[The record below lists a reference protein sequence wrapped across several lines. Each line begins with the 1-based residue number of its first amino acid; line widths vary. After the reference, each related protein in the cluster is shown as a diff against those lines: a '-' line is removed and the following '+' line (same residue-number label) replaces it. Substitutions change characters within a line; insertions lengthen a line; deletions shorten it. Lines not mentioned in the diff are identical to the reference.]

1 MPYKDPEKAREH
13 AKLRSRKYRQNHP
26 ERVKASQKKL
36 YYDNLEKNRAY
47 ARAQQKKY
55 RLQNPEKYRA
65 ISREFYKTRPEY
77 RMNYNRTKRKE
88 HRARDKLE
96 IFTIY
101 SKRLSNSEIPICNCC
116 GEDQIDF
123 LTIDHIIP
131 RLRKGDVPCGPDLYR
146 EIKHEGY
153 PEGYQVLCFN
163 CNSGKGTKTVCSHK
177 TQTSVEL
184 DPIRKEIVGHYSK
197 NSFQCNCCGEDKIDF
212 LTIDHIEGKKQMDSD
227 KNLVSLGYNS
237 KMSSYSLYKWIINN
251 NFPDGFQILCTN
263 CNCAKGVFGICPHI
277 NSS

>member
-26 ERVKASQKKL
+26 ERVKASQKKS

-116 GEDQIDF
+116 GED
-123 LTIDHIIP
+123 
-131 RLRKGDVPCGPDLYR
+131 
-146 EIKHEGY
+146 
-153 PEGYQVLCFN
+153 
-163 CNSGKGTKTVCSHK
+163 
-177 TQTSVEL
+177 
-184 DPIRKEIVGHYSK
+184 
-197 NSFQCNCCGEDKIDF
+197 KIDF

-227 KNLVSLGYNS
+227 KNIVSLGYNS
-237 KMSSYSLYKWIINN
+237 KMSSYSLYKWILNN